1 MHLVLLHIVSFYQH
15 ILYQHILYIYEQM
28 LFVREHVFAS
38 KDLIKS
44 WKFHICDR

>member
-1 MHLVLLHIVSFYQH
+1 MHLVLLHIVSS
-15 ILYQHILYIYEQM
+15 YQHILYIYEQM